1 MNIFEHFEQHLG
13 SAVAE
18 LVAEGF
24 LPTGLAIP
32 RLTLEPTREAS
43 HGDLAANAAMLL
55 AKPAGKKPREI
66 AEAIGVKLAKVEG
79 IAKVAVAGPGFI
91 NLTIDRVF
99 WTKVVGAIVRAG
111 DSFGKS
117 AFGKGKKVNVEYVS
131 ANPTGPLH
139 VGHCRGAVFG
149 DALASLLA
157 FTGHEVTREYYTND
171 AGSQIDVL
179 ARSAYLRY
187 REALGESIGEIP
199 EGLYPGDYLKPV
211 GQALAE
217 QHGKTLL
224 AMPEAEWLP
233 LVRAFAVE
241 RMLELIQQDLALL
254 NIHHD
259 VFFSEKSLH
268 DSGAIRETVES
279 LKKDGLVFW
288 GRIPPP
294 KGQPP
299 DDWEDR
305 EQWLFRT
312 TDFGDDIDRPL
323 QKNDGTYAYFAAD
336 VAYAKS
342 KIERGFD
349 KLIYVLGADHGGYVK
364 RLKAVASAL
373 SAGRVELDVRLCQL
387 VKLFRNGEP
396 VRMSK
401 RSGNF
406 EALSDLVEEVGS
418 DAVRFMMLYRK
429 NEAPLDFD
437 FTKVT
442 ERSRENPVFY
452 VQYAHARCHSVFR
465 NAIEAIP
472 DLKPQDPKLADAPL
486 DRLTDEAETVL
497 IRHLGQ
503 FPRLVEQA
511 AAADEP
517 HRVAFY
523 LYDLA
528 SEFHALWNRG
538 KDSPHL
544 RFIREEDR
552 SLTEARMAMVA
563 ATARVLASGL
573 AILGVQ
579 APEEMR

>member
-1 MNIFEHFEQHLG
+1 MNIFEHFEQHLTD
-13 SAVAE
+13 AVKA
-18 LVAEGF
+18 LVAEGA
-24 LPTGLAIP
+24 LPADLAIP
-32 RLTLEPTREAS
+32 RLLLEPAREAS
-43 HGDLAANAAMLL
+43 HGDLAANAAMML
-55 AKPAGKKPREI
+55 AKPAGRKPREL
-66 AEAIGVKLAKVEG
+66 AEAIAAKLAKVDG
-79 IAKVAVAGPGFI
+79 ITRTEVAGPGFI
-91 NLTIDRVF
+91 NLTINPAY
-99 WTKVVGAIVRAG
+99 WTRVVGAIVRAG
-111 DSFGKS
+111 ASYGRSDLGR
-117 AFGKGKKVNVEYVS
+117 GKKVNVEYVS

-157 FTGHEVTREYYTND
+157 FTGHEVTREYYNND

-179 ARSAYLRY
+179 ARSVLLRY
-187 REALGESIGEIP
+187 REALGEDIGAIP

-211 GQALAE
+211 GAALAQ
-217 QHGKTLL
+217 QHGRSLL
-224 AMPEAEWLP
+224 QKPESECL
-233 LVRAFAVE
+233 LLIRAFAVAA
-241 RMLELIQQDLALL
+241 MVELIKADLALL
-254 NIHHD
+254 DIHHD
-259 VFFSEKSLH
+259 LFFSEKSLH
-268 DSGAIRETVES
+268 DSGAIAATVEK
-279 LKKDGLVFW
+279 LKKEGLVFH

-305 EQWLFRT
+305 DQWLFRT

-323 QKNDGTYAYFAAD
+323 QKSDGTYAYFAAD

-349 KLIYVLGADHGGYVK
+349 QLIYVLGADHGGYVK

-373 SAGRVELDVRLCQL
+373 SGGRVELDVRLCQL

-406 EALSDLVEEVGS
+406 EALSDLVDEVGP

-437 FTKVT
+437 FAKVT
-442 ERSRENPVFY
+442 EKSRENPVFY
-452 VQYAHARCHSVFR
+452 VQYAHARAHSVFR
-465 NAIEAIP
+465 NAVEAFP
-472 DLKPQDPKLADAPL
+472 DLVPQDVRMADAPIE
-486 DRLTDEAETVL
+486 RLTDEGETAL
-497 IRHLGQ
+497 IRRLGA

-511 AAADEP
+511 AVAHEP
-517 HRVAFY
+517 HRISFY

-528 SEFHALWNRG
+528 SEFHAQWNRG

-544 RFIREEDR
+544 RFIREDDKP
-552 SLTEARMAMVA
+552 LTEARMALVA

>member
-1 MNIFEHFEQHLG
+1 MNIFEHFEQQLG
-13 SAVAE
+13 AAVAA
-18 LVAEGF
+18 LVAEGM
-24 LPTGLAIP
+24 LPHDLEIP

-55 AKPAGKKPREI
+55 AKPAARKPRELADQI
-66 AEAIGVKLAKVEG
+66 AAKLAKVEG
-79 IAKVAVAGPGFI
+79 ITKAEVAGPGFI
-91 NLTIDRVF
+91 NLTLDPVY
-99 WTKVVGAIVRAG
+99 WTRVVGAVVREG
-111 DSFGKS
+111 D
-117 AFGKGKKVNVEYVS
+117 AFGRSELGKGRRVNVEYVS

-157 FTGHEVTREYYTND
+157 FTGHEVTREYYNND
-171 AGSQIDVL
+171 AGSQIDTL
-179 ARSAYLRY
+179 ARSVFLRY
-187 REALGESIGEIP
+187 REALGEDIGAIP

-211 GQALAE
+211 GAALA
-217 QHGKTLL
+217 QRYGRLL
-224 AMPEAEWLP
+224 LDQSETQWLP
-233 LVRAFAVE
+233 VIRSFAVAQ
-241 RMLELIQQDLALL
+241 MLELIKADLALL

-268 DSGAIRETVES
+268 DSGAIAETVEA
-279 LKKDGLVFW
+279 LKQTGLVFH

-305 EQWLFRT
+305 DQWLFRT

-323 QKNDGTYAYFAAD
+323 QKSDGTYAYFAAD

-342 KIERGFD
+342 KIDRGFD

-387 VKLFRNGEP
+387 VKLFRDGQP

-406 EALSDLVEEVGS
+406 EALSDLVEEVGP
-418 DAVRFMMLYRK
+418 DPVRFMMLYRK

-437 FTKVT
+437 FAKVM
-442 ERSRENPVFY
+442 EKSRENPVFY

-465 NAIEAIP
+465 NAREVFPDVTPQSAALAEAP
-472 DLKPQDPKLADAPL
+472 VE
-486 DRLTDEAETVL
+486 RLTDPSETAL
-497 IRHLGQ
+497 IRRVGI

-511 AAADEP
+511 AVAHEP

-544 RFIREEDR
+544 RFIREDDR
-552 SLTEARMAMVA
+552 LLTESRLAMVA
-563 ATARVLASGL
+563 ATARVIASGL